1 MTQADLVVFPGSVT
15 HLLSDLGQVIWT
27 ASAFPASVRL
37 NGLTPGTCLELCL
50 EAPNSCLL
58 LWPTLPSLTP
68 SLWGVSFPFL
78 SGQPPSTHWVII
90 FQLVIFLASHIK
102 SMNSHQLLFFDP
114 KWLYSGS
121 GSTCLVHFIIGFYCS
136 SWPLALPSLFSFY
149 TLLGRTSEIQFWVSF
164 HY

>member
-37 NGLTPGTCLELCL
+37 NGVTPGTCLELCL

-68 SLWGVSFPFL
+68 SLGGVSFPFL
-78 SGQPPSTHWVII
+78 SGQPPSTHWIII
-90 FQLVIFLASHIK
+90 FQLVIFPCLPYQIHEFPPIAFLWSQVTILWVRIYLPGSFH
-102 SMNSHQLLFFDP
+102 NWLLLFFLTP
-114 KWLYSGS
+114 GS
-121 GSTCLVHFIIGFYCS
+121 SFFI
-136 SWPLALPSLFSFY
+136 
-149 TLLGRTSEIQFWVSF
+149 
-164 HY
+164 